1 MFQKTSRNHSQI
13 NPLRLLACLL
23 AAGLSVS
30 TFAQSVQFPTYS
42 PGANQGGSK
51 GPDYPSTLPHPW
63 VVSDGTILTPAG
75 TQVYLGTTTRA
86 KAVALNP
93 NTSTHTAAVLQ
104 MGAPQAVTIFNTQT
118 GAVVQNVKYGTSAT
132 GSATGIAYTSD
143 GLHLLFSQD
152 SGFVGYVNVNPTTG
166 QVTSDV
172 ARISLPLNA
181 TIVNFPAFGASEP
194 VLNTANCT
202 LTVTMP
208 GTNVTISGPVGT
220 SGSYAVP
227 CGVPI
232 SGNSSYPLG
241 LAVSPDNSTAY
252 VVLDASNELGKI
264 DLSTNALVSHVRVGN
279 VPHSVVV
286 SADGKTAYVSNE
298 AGRVAKPNDFQ
309 LYSDGTPVVASY
321 PEGSTSTGTVS
332 VVDLSKFTVTGSIE
346 TGLHPTGMAFW
357 GKKLLVANAYSDS
370 ISVIDTTSNSNK
382 EERKID
388 LGLPIGLPG
397 ERRSAYGAGPNS
409 IAVDAKNN
417 IAYVALY
424 NANAIA
430 VVDLNNWGDRG
441 DRGDHDD
448 WGDRRDRGSN
458 PVMGM
463 IPVGYAPSSVVLDTV
478 DNALLVANDKGIGAT
493 GFQNTP
499 PENSTTTSHGSPAG
513 LNTHQDLGI
522 VSIVP
527 VPNRSTLDLMT
538 RQVFQ
543 NNHWDLAQNILSA
556 AGGKPWAKP
565 VAIPDRI
572 GDPSKI
578 KHVFVIIRENRTYDQ
593 ILGDVTAGN
602 GDASLAVFGSTGIY
616 GNVTPNAHALVE
628 RFPLFDNFYD
638 PSRQSAD
645 GHNWIM
651 QAMAPYSDDIQSPD
665 WDRDYPSN
673 GGDALAYQP
682 KGHLYDVAA
691 KAGIWMKNYGEY
703 VEENTFKSTGCTA
716 TEYTGSCEPSWQ
728 QFYRDSQCFDEQTFG
743 SNPNYKLP
751 VPSDCQTPGVSGETT
766 LHYQNAIGSYSP
778 LPNVM
783 KFTVQN
789 YPQFDLGV
797 PDQYRFDVWY
807 QDFQNDVRGGSV
819 PQLEFLWISSDH
831 TGGPPTAQAMQ
842 ADNDLALGRFVDA
855 ISHSS
860 IWSSSA
866 IFVEEDDA
874 QDGVDH
880 VDGHRSPGY
889 VFSPYVKQQV
899 NHDGTGAGAV
909 ADHTFYTQVNFT
921 RTIEQILGLEPMNQ
935 NDLKASPMYEI
946 FVNNPPAANFLP
958 WNHVQNDILLD
969 NGTTAKLKLPS
980 KDPKVLALQAGW
992 LKKKAE
998 IFAGK
1003 YHLPDSEDPDT
1014 VRHYNWYEAT
1024 GFVVPFP
1031 GEKLVRSAS
1040 DFKKRAAAK
1049 VDADD

>member
-1 MFQKTSRNHSQI
+1 MSQKTSRNHSRI
-13 NPLRLLACLL
+13 NLLRLLAGLL

-30 TFAQSVQFPTYS
+30 AFAQSVQFPTYT
-42 PGANQGGSK
+42 PGENQSGSQ
-51 GPDYPSTLPHPW
+51 GPNYPSTLPHPW
-63 VVSDGTILTPAG
+63 VVSDGTIITPAG

-86 KAVALNP
+86 KAVAMNP
-93 NTSTHTAAVLQ
+93 LGNHTAAVLQ

-118 GAVVQNVKYGTSAT
+118 GAVLQNVKYGTSAT

-152 SGFVGYVNVNPTTG
+152 SGFVAYVNVNSTTG
-166 QVTSDV
+166 LVTTDV
-172 ARISLPLNA
+172 ARISLPLDA
-181 TIVNFPAFGASEP
+181 TDVSFPGFGNEP
-194 VLNTANCT
+194 LINTANCT
-202 LTVTMP
+202 QTVTMP
-208 GTNVTISGPVGT
+208 GTNVEISGPVGT
-220 SGSYAVP
+220 TGSVAIP
-227 CGVPI
+227 CGIPV
-232 SGNSSYPLG
+232 SGTSSYPLG
-241 LAVSPDNSTAY
+241 LAVSPTNLTAY
-252 VVLDASNELGKI
+252 VVLDASNELGEI
-264 DLSTNALVSHVRVGN
+264 NLITGALVRQVRVGN
-279 VPHSVVV
+279 VPHSVVI

-298 AGRVAKPNDFQ
+298 AGRVAKPKDFQ
-309 LYSDGTPVVASY
+309 LYSDGTPVVAKY
-321 PEGSTSTGTVS
+321 PEGSTATGTVS
-332 VVDLSKFTVTGSIE
+332 VVDLSKFTVTDSIE
-346 TGLHPTGMAFW
+346 TGLHPTGMALW

-370 ISVIDTTSNSNK
+370 ISVIDTANTKKAEST
-382 EERKID
+382 ID
-388 LGLPIGLPG
+388 LGLPIGVPG
-397 ERRSAYGAGPNS
+397 EGEPAFGAGPNS
-409 IAVDAKNN
+409 IAVDATNN

-430 VVDLNNWGDRG
+430 VVDLNKGN
-441 DRGDHDD
+441 
-448 WGDRRDRGSN
+448 SS
-458 PVMGM
+458 VIGM

-478 DNALLVANDKGIGAT
+478 DNALLVANDKGIGTT

-499 PENSTTTSHGSPAG
+499 PENSTTTSHGSAAG

-527 VPNRSTLDLMT
+527 VPSRATLDLMT

-543 NNHWDLAQNILSA
+543 NNHWDLTQNILAA
-556 AGGKPWAKP
+556 AGGDKKTKP
-565 VAIPDRI
+565 VAIPANI

-593 ILGDVTAGN
+593 MLGDVAAGN
-602 GDASLAVFGSTGIY
+602 GAPSLAVFGSTGIY
-616 GNVTPNAHALVE
+616 GNVTPNAHALVD

-682 KGHLYDVAA
+682 KGHLFDVAA
-691 KAGIWMKNYGEY
+691 KAHITMKNYGEY
-703 VEENTFKSTGCTA
+703 IEENTFNVTGCDA
-716 TEYTGSCEPSWQ
+716 TINTGSCEPSWQ

-751 VPSDCQTPGVSGETT
+751 VPSDCQAPGVSGEKD
-766 LHYQNAIGSYSP
+766 LFYQNTVGSYSP
-778 LPNVM
+778 LPNLM

-789 YPQFDLGV
+789 YPQFDLGI
-797 PDQYRFDVWY
+797 PDQYRFDIWY
-807 QDFQNDVRGGSV
+807 QDFQNDVTSGSV

-860 IWSSSA
+860 IWDSSA

-899 NHDGTGAGAV
+899 NSDGTGAGAV

-921 RTIEQILGLEPMNQ
+921 RTIEQILGLTPMNQ
-935 NDLKASPMYEI
+935 NDLVASPMYEI
-946 FVNNPPAANFLP
+946 FVNNPPKANFLP
-958 WNHVQNDILLD
+958 WNHVQNDLPL
-969 NGTTAKLKLPS
+969 NQGTTAKLQLPS

-998 IFAGK
+998 IYAGK
-1003 YHLPDSEDPDT
+1003 YHIPDSEDPET

-1031 GEKLVRSAS
+1031 GEKKVRPAS
-1040 DFKKRAAAK
+1040 DFKKRAPAK
-1049 VDADD
+1049 ADVDD